1 MYNEVHACTFLF
13 LMAETLLMFD
23 IECDVLEGLE
33 MYALDEIRE
42 RFGRLCSSIT
52 LHPGKVRMQYGGDL
66 RSLLRLRSV
75 LAAYLVVTYDV
86 PRPRALL
93 GHQHFTR
100 LIRTLEMV
108 RSLSRPERYHTLRLS
123 AAGEDSSVLT
133 RLKETLARH
142 TGLTVTPD
150 DGDLLIRLRRTA
162 LNDGWEA
169 LVRLSPRP
177 LATREWRVCNWP
189 GSLNATLASVMM
201 RLTRPSASDRILNL
215 ACGSGTLLIER
226 LFLAPARV
234 AIGCDVDLAALQCA
248 QRNLEAAGFAKVVR
262 LEQWDATLL
271 PLETGSVDVVC
282 ADLPFGQLIGSHL
295 GNEALY
301 PRLIAEASRVAAP
314 GARMCLLTHEVRLIE
329 RVFEQYA
336 GVWTLTNVVRVRT
349 GGMTPR
355 VYLAQR
361 ATAPA

>member
-1 MYNEVHACTFLF
+1 MS
-13 LMAETLLMFD
+13 LMFD

-33 MYALDEIRE
+33 TYALDEIRE
-42 RFGRLCSSIT
+42 RFGRLCSSAV
-52 LHPGKVRMQYGGDL
+52 LHPARIRMLYAGEL

-75 LAAYLVVTYDV
+75 LAAYLVVTFDV

-100 LIRTLEMV
+100 LLRTLDMV
-108 RSLSRPERYHTLRLS
+108 RSLGRPEQYHTLRLS

-133 RLKETLARH
+133 RLRETLAHH
-142 TGLTVTPD
+142 TGLTAASD
-150 DGDLLIRLRRTA
+150 GGDLLIRLRRA
-162 LNDGWEA
+162 ASHHGWEV

-189 GSLNATLASVMM
+189 GSLNATLASAMM
-201 RLTRPSASDRILNL
+201 RMTQPAATDCVLNL

-226 LFLAPARV
+226 LFLAPARR
-234 AIGCDVDLAALQCA
+234 AIGCDLDQEALRCA
-248 QRNLEAAGFAKVVR
+248 QRNLEAAGFAKAVR
-262 LEQWDATLL
+262 LEQWDATSLS
-271 PLETGSVDVVC
+271 LESGSVDVLC
-282 ADLPFGQLIGSHL
+282 ADLPFGQLIGSHRD
-295 GNEALY
+295 NETLY
-301 PRLIAEASRVAAP
+301 PRLITEAARVAAP

-336 GVWTLTNVVRVRT
+336 GLWMLMNVVRVRT

-355 VYLAQR
+355 VYLALR
-361 ATAPA
+361 TTSPAV